1 MILDAADRSRSPD
14 AISETHATSNGE
26 QSEPTV
32 RTRLIEQQNWDARPK
47 FMQNYGSTFSTDTYG
62 PREGFESGT
71 VSPHSLLDEPLGSG
85 SNMSTTRWLAK
96 QHGVKSE
103 RAMYVANSLPNTLLL
118 LSKPASQVPSVLSP
132 CDQLDSPV
140 PVEVLAR

>member
-1 MILDAADRSRSPD
+1 MILGAADRSRSPD
-14 AISETHATSNGE
+14 AISETNATPIGE

-32 RTRLIEQQNWDARPK
+32 RTRLMEQQNGDARPK

-71 VSPHSLLDEPLGSG
+71 VSPHSLLDEP

-103 RAMYVANSLPNTLLL
+103 RTMYVATSLPNTQIL
-118 LSKPASQVPSVLSP
+118 LSKPASQVSPILSP
-132 CDQLDSPV
+132 CDQLDPPV
-140 PVEVLAR
+140 PVEILAR